1 MAPKTETNKSAK
13 GNLYVFEIPAIA
25 KGKGEGGWTGG
36 EGGIRAA
43 SRQWHW
49 QDLGMVVRF
58 YYSS

>member
-25 KGKGEGGWTGG
+25 KGKGEGGWTG

-43 SRQWHW
+43 SRQW